1 MPALLTDL
9 VAFYRSFVVF
19 DLLPLDTRQ
28 RTPTVGSHNC
38 SIDTGMYFGD
48 GHAPFPSS
56 LCMTWPFFILCEL
69 FCMWPAKVTTW
80 CVRTQSKTGVPYSG
94 PDPPPVHPTPGAF
107 DHMDAHPDTSGS
119 SSFRAF
125 HHAANWDHSK
135 RCVPKGNSD
144 MHGPVTWYERTRG
157 FAVVDSFRAPGV
169 LRRRVFLGCALPHAA
184 ALLTACWS

>member
-1 MPALLTDL
+1 
-9 VAFYRSFVVF
+9 
-19 DLLPLDTRQ
+19 
-28 RTPTVGSHNC
+28 
-38 SIDTGMYFGD
+38 MYFGD

-94 PDPPPVHPTPGAF
+94 PDPPPVHPTPGTF

-125 HHAANWDHSK
+125 REVWDTAAEPLD
-135 RCVPKGNSD
+135 
-144 MHGPVTWYERTRG
+144 
-157 FAVVDSFRAPGV
+157 FRANSPIFHHRMLRGTCTEISNWKFGNGLPSTDSSKV
-169 LRRRVFLGCALPHAA
+169 LQRCRTSRMLALGGAGQKRERGIK
-184 ALLTACWS
+184 TAT

>member
-9 VAFYRSFVVF
+9 VAFYRSFVVSIYY
-19 DLLPLDTRQ
+19 LWTQGNVRLPSGLTIVQLIR
-28 RTPTVGSHNC
+28 VC
-38 SIDTGMYFGD
+38 ILAMGMPRFQ
-48 GHAPFPSS
+48 AA
-56 LCMTWPFFILCEL
+56 LCMTWPFFILSEL
-69 FCMWPAKVTTW
+69 FCMRPAKVTTW

-94 PDPPPVHPTPGAF
+94 PDPPPVHPTPGTF

-135 RCVPKGNSD
+135 SCVPKGNSD

>member
-1 MPALLTDL
+1 MQVLRALADRLDMPALLTDL

-69 FCMWPAKVTTW
+69 FCMRPAKVTTW

-94 PDPPPVHPTPGAF
+94 PDPPPVHPTPGTF

-125 HHAANWDHSK
+125 REVWVTAAEPIQICADELSCESK
-135 RCVPKGNSD
+135 IYHC
-144 MHGPVTWYERTRG
+144 
-157 FAVVDSFRAPGV
+157 
-169 LRRRVFLGCALPHAA
+169 
-184 ALLTACWS
+184 